1 VSITAPLNNSTIY
14 DSLVSHTTTLTAIAS
29 DSQSGV
35 ASVQFRIDG
44 RIIATDAAAPYS
56 ASWNT
61 TSVADGP
68 HTLTVIA
75 KDRAGK
81 TATTTETVTV
91 VDDYRPPTV
100 SLTAPLNNST
110 IYDSLVSHTTTLT
123 AIASDSQSG
132 VASVQFLVDSKPLP
146 PATPTGS
153 NNYSI
158 SWDTT
163 SVADG
168 PHTLT
173 VIATDGAGNTT
184 TTTGTVTVVHDHTP
198 PTVSLT
204 APLNNSTIYDS
215 LVSHTTTLTANASD
229 SQSGVASVQFLVD
242 SKPLP
247 PATPTGSN
255 TYSTS
260 WDTTS
265 VADGPHTLTVIATDG
280 AGNTATTTETVAVV
294 HDQTPPTIL
303 IPTPGSPLV
312 ESGLFASL
320 SVSLDEYG
328 HGFARLDQTNAA
340 GTTTTTLVPL
350 PTNLVGGKL
359 VAVPSVTGPGTPNPL
374 TLAYLLPTAVNP
386 GDAVIY
392 NFQTGQ
398 LSDVLR
404 FTDSIDFVH
413 NTIQG
418 WVLVYSDY
426 TATNPADSPADT
438 FNGDTLAG
446 LPADF
451 NPFSPL
457 DGVTYEFGVEG
468 FNVAEYT
475 STQTVG
481 VGPEQASYSFLSDG
495 NLIPTTGG

>member
-1 VSITAPLNNSTIY
+1 MSLTAPLNNSTIY

-81 TATTTETVTV
+81 TATTTGTVTV
-91 VDDYRPPTV
+91 VHDYRPPTV

-153 NNYSI
+153 NTYST

-184 TTTGTVTVVHDHTP
+184 ATTGTVTVAHDHTP
-198 PTVSLT
+198 PAVSLT
-204 APLNNSTIYDS
+204 APLNHSTIYDS

-280 AGNTATTTETVAVV
+280 AGNTATTTGAVTVE
-294 HDQTPPTIL
+294 HDHTIL

-320 SVSLDEYG
+320 NVSLDEFG
-328 HGFARLDQTNAA
+328 HGFASLQQTNAA
-340 GTTTTTLVPL
+340 GNTTTTLVPL
-350 PTNLVGGKL
+350 ATNLLNG
-359 VAVPSVTGPGTPNPL
+359 VPQAIPGVTGPGTNNPL
-374 TLAYLLPTAVNP
+374 TLAYHLPTAVIP
-386 GDAVIY
+386 GDAVIL

-404 FTDSIDFVH
+404 FTDTIDFAH

-418 WVLVYSDY
+418 WVLVYSDF

>member
-1 VSITAPLNNSTIY
+1 MLSLFGSHRGRRNPEGRRRRIAVSWSPTPELLEGQILLSAKHLVARTPTTVSITAPLNSSTIY
-14 DSLVSHTTTLTAIAS
+14 DSLVSPTTTLTANAS
-29 DSQSGV
+29 GNRGV
-35 ASVQFRIDG
+35 ARVQFRVDG
-44 RIIATDAAAPYS
+44 KIIATDKAAPYS

-91 VDDYRPPTV
+91 VHDHTLPAV
-100 SLTAPLNNST
+100 SLTAPLN
-110 IYDSLVSHTTTLT
+110 Y
-123 AIASDSQSG
+123 
-132 VASVQFLVDSKPLP
+132 
-146 PATPTGS
+146 
-153 NNYSI
+153 
-158 SWDTT
+158 
-163 SVADG
+163 
-168 PHTLT
+168 
-173 VIATDGAGNTT
+173 
-184 TTTGTVTVVHDHTP
+184 
-198 PTVSLT
+198 
-204 APLNNSTIYDS
+204 STIYDS

-280 AGNTATTTETVAVV
+280 AGNTATTTGTVTVA
-294 HDQTPPTIL
+294 HDHTIL

-320 SVSLDEYG
+320 NVSLDEFG
-328 HGFARLDQTNAA
+328 HGFASLQQTNAA
-340 GTTTTTLVPL
+340 GITTTTLVPL
-350 PTNLVGGKL
+350 ATNLLNG
-359 VAVPSVTGPGTPNPL
+359 VPQAIPGVTGPGTNNPL
-374 TLAYLLPTAVNP
+374 TLACHLPTAVIP
-386 GDAVIY
+386 GDAVIL

-404 FTDSIDFVH
+404 FTDTIDFAH

-418 WVLVYSDY
+418 WVVVYSDF

-451 NPFSPL
+451 NPFS
-457 DGVTYEFGVEG
+457 GFNGTAYEFGVEG